1 MSSKYRSVSSRYLA
15 TYVVERFSL
24 GNIGISGDWTSKNGI
39 SCLLSTTPCL
49 LSTVVSFKYRIVS
62 SRYRSVSS
70 RYHFVSFKYQEVLW
84 ALLPYG
90 FAGSSL
96 YNLYNLYTYTEE
108 KNRVFWVPNQYPR
121 LFVFAASFPTQIIRS
136 ISLAMRRL
144 HTRVICEKRS
154 SSYATNPQRNSTL
167 AIGYSSSALHLFK

>member
-108 KNRVFWVPNQYPR
+108 KKSCLLSTKSVSAPFRICGFIPDTNNSVHLPCYEATTHQGHLRETEFLLCDQSTKELNISHR
-121 LFVFAASFPTQIIRS
+121 LLLV
-136 ISLAMRRL
+136 
-144 HTRVICEKRS
+144 C
-154 SSYATNPQRNSTL
+154 STF
-167 AIGYSSSALHLFK
+167 I